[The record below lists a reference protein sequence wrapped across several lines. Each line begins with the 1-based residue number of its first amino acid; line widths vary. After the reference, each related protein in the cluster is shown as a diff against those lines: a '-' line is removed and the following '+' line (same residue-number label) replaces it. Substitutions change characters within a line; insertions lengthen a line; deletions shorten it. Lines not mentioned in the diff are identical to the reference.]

1 MTNEQLQALGIDA
14 KWLEPLNATFDKYE
28 INTPK
33 RQAAFIGQCSHESGN
48 FKTLQENLNYSAE
61 GLMKTWPSRFPTK
74 EIADQYARQPAK
86 IAGKV
91 YNGRLGNT
99 SEEEAAKYLGRG
111 LIQLTGK
118 ENYEHCGLGI
128 GADLLVDPTL
138 LLDPRYAALSAGWFW
153 NKKGLNQLADIG
165 DAVTITKRINGGMI
179 GIDDRV
185 KHTNQALAVLGQ
197 DTSQAQQSVASQS
210 CITIGNIQRGS
221 CIQDSCGARF
231 LAL

>member
-1 MTNEQLQALGIDA
+1 MTYDQLDKLGIDH
-14 KWLEPLNATFDKYE
+14 KWLGPLEEAFVKYD
-28 INTPK
+28 ISTPQ
-33 RQAAFIGQCSHESGN
+33 RQAAFIGQCAHESGN

-118 ENYEHCGLGI
+118 ENYVNCGTALG
-128 GADLLVDPTL
+128 VDFVSEPTL
-138 LLDPRYAALSAGWFW
+138 LAEPNYAALSAGWFW
-153 NKKGLNQLADIG
+153 NKKGLNALADAN
-165 DAVTITKRINGGMI
+165 DYETMTKRINGGLI
-179 GIDDRV
+179 GLDDR
-185 KHTNQALAVLGQ
+185 KAKIAKALSVLG
-197 DTSQAQQSVASQS
+197 
-210 CITIGNIQRGS
+210 
-221 CIQDSCGARF
+221 
-231 LAL
+231 

>member
-1 MTNEQLQALGIDA
+1 MSLSNALTVLGIDS
-14 KWLEPLNATFDKYE
+14 KWEGPLQVAFDKYE

-33 RQAAFIGQCSHESGN
+33 RQAAFIGQCAHESGN

-118 ENYEHCGLGI
+118 ENYERCGSAI
-128 GADLLVDPTL
+128 GVDLINEPTL
-138 LLDPRYAALSAGWFW
+138 LVEPNHAAMSAGWFW
-153 NKKGLNQLADIG
+153 NKKGLNELADSQEHG
-165 DAVTITKRINGGMI
+165 QITKRINGGLI
-179 GIDDRV
+179 GLDDRIA
-185 KHTNQALAVLGQ
+185 KTTKAFAALG
-197 DTSQAQQSVASQS
+197 
-210 CITIGNIQRGS
+210 
-221 CIQDSCGARF
+221 
-231 LAL
+231 